1 MIRADVLIFGAGP
14 AGAVAALNL
23 APTWRVILV
32 ERKAQAVRRIG
43 EALPPA
49 ARRLLTDMGLFDAFL
64 AEGHVPCYGNRAV
77 WGNAD
82 PVEADFTRDPDGPGW
97 HLDRARFDGWLRRAA
112 IACGARI
119 LTPARLVTIQRIGEG
134 WRAQLATVRG
144 QVDVAAGFAIDA
156 GGRAAPLARRLGA
169 QRRATDRLVCGWV
182 HGWARRIGRGAG
194 LTTVEAV
201 ENGWFYT
208 APLPEERRVL
218 AFLTDADLPAAA
230 IARNSARLV
239 ESVTATREIRAVLA
253 ESKFVPIDGGFT
265 AAHSSVLEPCVA
277 EGWLAAG
284 DASLSFDPLS
294 AQGLLHALFTG
305 LAAAEAADAC
315 LSGDGEAVSRYRQLM
330 DGIQRAYY
338 EHLDLCYASEIRW
351 PSSPFWK
358 RRQIS

>member
-169 QRRATDRLVCGWV
+169 QRRATDRWSAAGSM
-182 HGWARRIGRGAG
+182 AGRGGSGA
-194 LTTVEAV
+194 
-201 ENGWFYT
+201 
-208 APLPEERRVL
+208 AP
-218 AFLTDADLPAAA
+218 
-230 IARNSARLV
+230 
-239 ESVTATREIRAVLA
+239 
-253 ESKFVPIDGGFT
+253 G
-265 AAHSSVLEPCVA
+265 
-277 EGWLAAG
+277 
-284 DASLSFDPLS
+284 
-294 AQGLLHALFTG
+294 
-305 LAAAEAADAC
+305 
-315 LSGDGEAVSRYRQLM
+315 
-330 DGIQRAYY
+330 
-338 EHLDLCYASEIRW
+338 
-351 PSSPFWK
+351 
-358 RRQIS
+358 